1 MSTNDNEETTGL
13 SSGRQPRVIG
23 TWGGLAI
30 VIGSM
35 LGIGIFIT
43 PPQVAT
49 HLPSVQMYLGAWVV
63 GGIIAFCGAVAY
75 AELGTRF
82 PRAGGDYVFL
92 REAFGESLS
101 FGAGWLLFVGV
112 FTGSVATMAVPLA
125 EFQLPVLLGPAV
137 EIDPHKVLWRLGF
150 LELTVARGFAVGII
164 AGLTVLNILGTRL
177 STTAQM
183 ALTGIPM
190 ALLAVAAVVI
200 FLTMEPAT
208 MQAPTA
214 GEESMPVSFGRAVLA
229 IYFAYAGW
237 NAIAYV
243 GGELKNPAQTV
254 PKSLLGGTAAI
265 TVLYLL
271 LAALF
276 VYVLGI
282 EGIQDVMEAGTATAD
297 AIAGEWA
304 TWMVTALIAV
314 ALIGSL
320 NATVLAGGRVG
331 WAMARSGAMAS
342 SVGQLNERFDTPD
355 RALLLQGT
363 LAVVLVM
370 TGTFEMLL
378 ELTSIA
384 MFVMGALTVAALFVI
399 RRRDGDRAPYQATG
413 YPWVPGLF
421 IVISVFIVAASLY
434 RAGFGEDGMSAES
447 VYPLVGLGLFMVLS
461 VGHFLM
467 HRMLEKGSTTQ

>member
-1 MSTNDNEETTGL
+1 MSTNDSEETTGL
-13 SSGRQPRVIG
+13 STSSQPRVIG

-49 HLPSVQMYLGAWVV
+49 HLPSVGMYLGAWIF

-92 REAFGESLS
+92 REAFGKSLS

-137 EIDPHKVLWRLGF
+137 EIDPHRVLWSLGF
-150 LELTVARGFAVGII
+150 LELTVARVFAVVII
-164 AGLTVLNILGTRL
+164 AALTVLNILGTRL
-177 STTAQM
+177 STNAQV

-200 FLTMEPAT
+200 FWTMEPAT
-208 MQAPTA
+208 MQAPITS
-214 GEESMPVSFGRAVLA
+214 EESMPISFGRAVLA

-243 GGELKNPAQTV
+243 GGEMKNPAQTV
-254 PKSLLGGTAAI
+254 PRSLLGGTAAI

-271 LAALF
+271 LATGF

-297 AIAGEWA
+297 AIAGDWA
-304 TWMVTALIAV
+304 TWMITALIAV

-342 SVGQLNERFDTPD
+342 SVGQLNDRFRTPA
-355 RALLLQGT
+355 RALLLQGA

-399 RRRDGDRAPYQATG
+399 RGRDGDDAPYQATG
-413 YPWVPGLF
+413 YPWVPGTF
-421 IVISVFIVAASLY
+421 IVISAVIVAASLY
-434 RAGFGEDGMSAES
+434 RAGFGVDGGSAES
-447 VYPLVGLGLFMVLS
+447 LYPLAGLGLFVAMS
-461 VGHFLM
+461 MGHFLI
-467 HRMLEKGSTTQ
+467 HRKSKAHSRD

>member
-1 MSTNDNEETTGL
+1 MSNHSQSQGENADA
-13 SSGRQPRVIG
+13 QPRVIG
-23 TWGGLAI
+23 TAGGLAI

-49 HLPSVQMYLGAWVV
+49 HLPSLWAYLAAWVA
-63 GGIIAFCGAVAY
+63 GGAIAFCGAVAY

-92 REAFGESLS
+92 RQAFGPSLS

-125 EFQLPVLLGPAV
+125 EFQLPVLLGPVV
-137 EIDPHKVLWRLGF
+137 EIDPHRVLWSVAF
-150 LELTVARGFAVGII
+150 VELTVARGAAVVII
-164 AGLTVLNILGTRL
+164 ALLTAMNILGTKM
-177 STTAQM
+177 SANAQVV
-183 ALTGIPM
+183 LTGIPM
-190 ALLAVAAVVI
+190 VVLAVAALVI
-200 FLTMEPAT
+200 VATMEPAVT
-208 MQAPTA
+208 QTASPTDEAPL
-214 GEESMPVSFGRAVLA
+214 VSFGRAVLA

-243 GGELKNPAQTV
+243 GGEMRNPGETI

-271 LAALF
+271 LAGGF

-282 EGIQDVMEAGTATAD
+282 GGIQEVMEAGTATAD
-297 AIAGEWA
+297 AIAGGWTTWA
-304 TWMVTALIAV
+304 VTALIAV

-331 WAMARSGAMAS
+331 WAMARRDALAS
-342 SVGQLNERFDTPD
+342 SIGRLNQRFETPA
-355 RALLLQGT
+355 RALLLQGA
-363 LAVVLVM
+363 LAVVLVL

-384 MFVMGALTVAALFVI
+384 MFVMGALTVVALFVI
-399 RRRDGDRAPYQATG
+399 RRRDGDDAPYQATG
-413 YPWVPGLF
+413 YPWVPGAFLM
-421 IVISVFIVAASLY
+421 VSVVIVAASVY
-434 RAGFGEDGMSAES
+434 RAGFGQDGLTVES
-447 VYPLVGLGLFMVLS
+447 LYPLVGLGLFVVVS
-461 VGHFLM
+461 VGHWLS
-467 HRMLEKGSTTQ
+467 RGRK